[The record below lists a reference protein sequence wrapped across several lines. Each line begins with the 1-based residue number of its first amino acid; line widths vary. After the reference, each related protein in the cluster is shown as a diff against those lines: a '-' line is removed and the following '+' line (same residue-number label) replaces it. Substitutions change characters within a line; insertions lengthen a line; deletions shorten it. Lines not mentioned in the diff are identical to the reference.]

1 MRLVYPA
8 YQLEVFLPENQIT
21 VLSIENPT
29 AYSAMLHDMW
39 NQAQGNIGGFILSDG
54 DKIRSISKEMECIF
68 NPFSLDCNDK
78 KIINKLYQE
87 LKENADTYLI
97 NEGNELNRSIIKYL
111 DQLFLKVPYALDY
124 NIDFDLLSIFK
135 AYSVKLECFC
145 ANLLERIVEYLKVMN
160 RICNIHIFVFVDL
173 KHYLTENELVQ
184 LYEFVFYEKISLI
197 IIEPNHSKRV
207 SGEKCWLLDEDLCI
221 IEL

>member
-1 MRLVYPA
+1 MRFVYPA
-8 YQLEVFLPENQIT
+8 YQLEVFLHENQIT

-78 KIINKLYQE
+78 KITNKLYQE

-97 NEGNELNRSIIKYL
+97 N
-111 DQLFLKVPYALDY
+111 V
-124 NIDFDLLSIFK
+124 
-135 AYSVKLECFC
+135 SV
-145 ANLLERIVEYLKVMN
+145 R
-160 RICNIHIFVFVDL
+160 
-173 KHYLTENELVQ
+173 
-184 LYEFVFYEKISLI
+184 
-197 IIEPNHSKRV
+197 
-207 SGEKCWLLDEDLCI
+207 
-221 IEL
+221 